1 MFKKEL
7 KKRILVVV
15 GAALMACSLFAC
27 GGDKK
32 ASDTTAAVTTEK
44 SKDSK
49 EEKKTEEKKDEK
61 KSEEKTEDKKKEEK
75 KEETTEAKKEETTEE
90 KKEEAKKE
98 ETTEELPTEEG
109 PTTAADADEPVSSD
123 EAGRVAMNY
132 IGNYACGNATAEV
145 NYYDG
150 EVSILITMPYN
161 TGIVNEWSMSGKMD
175 PNTRTVSYQ
184 NCIKIIHRLD
194 PEEGEPER
202 ESEYKYGEGM
212 ISFADT
218 DEGKPTFA
226 WYDVTENAGAD
237 MDFEYAN

>member
-27 GGDKK
+27 GDDKK

-44 SKDSK
+44 SKDTK

-61 KSEEKTEDKKKEEK
+61 KSEEKTEEKKTEEK
-75 KEETTEAKKEETTEE
+75 KEETTEAKKEETTE
-90 KKEEAKKE
+90 AKKDETSE
-98 ETTEELPTEEG
+98 EFQTEEG
-109 PTTAADADEPVSSD
+109 PTTAEDADEPVSDD

-132 IGNYACGNATAEV
+132 IGNYACGKATAEV
-145 NYYDG
+145 SFYDG
-150 EVSILITMPYN
+150 EVSIRISMPYN
-161 TGIVNEWSMSGKMD
+161 AGVVNEWSMSGKMD
-175 PNTRTVSYQ
+175 PNTRSVSYQ
-184 NCIKIIHRLD
+184 NCIKIVNNLD
-194 PEEGEPER
+194 PEEGEPDR
-202 ESEYKYGEGM
+202 VAEYQYGEGM

-218 DEGKPTFA
+218 DEGRPTFV